1 MAQMVKNLPAMW
13 ETWVRPLG
21 WEDTLK
27 EGMATQS
34 SILVHGEYCPGTVFL
49 SMENPHGQR
58 SLASYSPW
66 GHEELDTTERPSTAW
81 ASSVSQL
88 VKNPLASAG
97 HARDKGLIPGWK
109 DPLKKEMATHSS
121 ILSWIIPRTEEPC
134 GLQCMGSQRVRH
146 D

>member
-1 MAQMVKNLPAMW
+1 MVKNLPAMW

-27 EGMATQS
+27 EGMATHS
-34 SILVHGEYCPGTVFL
+34 SILVHGEYCPGTVLL

-66 GHEELDTTERPSTAW
+66 GHKELDTTERPSTAW

-88 VKNPLASAG
+88 VKNPPANAG
-97 HARDKGLIPGWK
+97 HTRDKGLIPGLERSPEERNGNALQYSFLDNSK
-109 DPLKKEMATHSS
+109 DRGASWATVH
-121 ILSWIIPRTEEPC
+121 
-134 GLQCMGSQRVRH
+134 GAQSQT
-146 D
+146 